1 MYTLHLV
8 CGFTFRNC
16 GETGDRRCVRVVS
29 VYSSIVCVSK
39 LCFVFLWSYRSW
51 KHDVYVRVFFILKLC
66 MWSRQRVL
74 WARKVVRT
82 LSIRVT
88 FLVRNFLVISRC
100 RRRHKCVRMI
110 LKCVLSNSVV
120 TKVCY
125 KQYFWASG
133 FCQSSDILNRT
144 QCSRTVS
151 PASSGETGRLFM

>member
-1 MYTLHLV
+1 MYTLHPV

-16 GETGDRRCVRVVS
+16 GEAGNRRCVRVVS
-29 VYSSIVCVSK
+29 VYSSVVCVSK
-39 LCFVFLWSYRSW
+39 LYFASLWSW
-51 KHDVYVRVFFILKLC
+51 KHDVYVRAFFILKRC
-66 MWSRQRVL
+66 TWSRQRVL
-74 WARKVVRT
+74 WAGHVVRT

-88 FLVRNFLVISRC
+88 FLVRNLLVMSPC

-133 FCQSSDILNRT
+133 LCQSSDILNPT

-151 PASSGETGRLFM
+151 PAVFRRDR